1 MPIPPL
7 PEPSRRRLLGRA
19 SQTAAA
25 AAAVTLI
32 GPTAAIAA
40 PPLAEPITSGPALP
54 KGYHET
60 EHTRRYYRLA
70 RY

>member
-1 MPIPPL
+1 MPPSSL
-7 PEPSRRRLLGRA
+7 PDRSRRQLLGRA
-19 SQTAAA
+19 SQAAAA
-25 AAAVTLI
+25 AAAVAVV
-32 GPTAAIAA
+32 GPIDAVAATEAAIA
-40 PPLAEPITSGPALP
+40 PPAESPP